1 MSKGTPRRYSES
13 GKKYQKN
20 PCRHSLSFFLNIFRK
35 NVWRNYLAGIFGKI
49 TVDEFLNEALV
60 KMLVKFIEKSLKME
74 FLEMDGW
81 MDDERWME
89 DFLKEIRQE
98 ICEYT
103 QFELPVYQHS

>member
-1 MSKGTPRRYSES
+1 M
-13 GKKYQKN
+13 
-20 PCRHSLSFFLNIFRK
+20 
-35 NVWRNYLAGIFGKI
+35 AGIFGKI